1 MQTSRDETREKSG
14 QDGAAEAEA
23 KPAYA
28 PPAVT
33 TYTDAALLEALGP
46 ARAGGNYNLLG
57 GP

>member
-1 MQTSRDETREKSG
+1 MQAETELTPG
-14 QDGAAEAEA
+14 PAAEATA
-23 KPAYA
+23 SKPDYE

-46 ARAGGNYNLLG
+46 ARAGGGYNLLG